1 MGLAHKKAHIMFF
14 YMLLKN
20 VGIKG
25 LYQNFAHK
33 THKTHIK
40 LVLIEVG
47 KDVFIHTYRCRQT
60 HTYIYIYIYYYYY
73 YLNYI

>member
-1 MGLAHKKAHIMFF
+1 MFF

-33 THKTHIK
+33 THKTDIK
-40 LVLIEVG
+40 TGIDRGGERRL
-47 KDVFIHTYRCRQT
+47 Y
-60 HTYIYIYIYYYYY
+60 TYI
-73 YLNYI
+73 